1 MRPNQYATGGTVV
14 LKGAVPA
21 GIRAGYPIAIL
32 TKRGHLSWDL
42 LIPASNDIRYRLTD
56 KRQTYRG
63 SQVTQREER
72 RFIRGKWEAIVSPG
86 PIDEFP
92 RLPRNER

>member
-14 LKGAVPA
+14 LKGAVPV

-42 LIPASNDIRYRLTD
+42 LIPASTDIKYRLRD
-56 KRQTYRG
+56 KAHYEYE
-63 SQVTQREER
+63 VR
-72 RFIRGKWEAIVSPG
+72 RFDKGRGKWVAIASLG